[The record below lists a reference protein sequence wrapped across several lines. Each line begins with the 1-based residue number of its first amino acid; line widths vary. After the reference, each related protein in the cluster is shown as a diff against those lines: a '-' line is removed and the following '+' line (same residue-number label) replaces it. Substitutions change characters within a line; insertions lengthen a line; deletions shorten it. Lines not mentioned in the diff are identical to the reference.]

1 MKKVVFPFNS
11 LLYSCSRIF
20 FLVLLLACCT
30 ASSLFAQ
37 LPEGINYQAV
47 IRDGG
52 SLLSNQVVDIRFT
65 LLSAG
70 ATVYEETQNLTS
82 DERGLIS
89 TVIGKG
95 TVLSGTME
103 SVPWETGDVELKVA
117 MDAGSGFVN
126 LGTTPMESVPFSLQA
141 QQVADL
147 SNHLLSDL
155 GDVDSTTLA
164 TGNVLTWNGTKWGPG
179 TIEQPWNINGS
190 SINYVGNSVGIRTA
204 SPTSTLTV
212 RGNLDMQDLTT
223 GDRKVRMYGS
233 TLGAVEFLGASGSRN
248 AIITNT
254 SGNQDFGFMGVYN
267 STAQPRAYMEISS
280 NIGRI
285 ITRGPANTRNVSMTW
300 LSGCNDCG
308 YVGVNDANS
317 LEAGMYVNSSGQ
329 GIVFGDVKNF
339 RMEHPDQPGK
349 EIWYASLEGPEAA
362 AYERGTAQL
371 VNGIAQVN
379 LSEHFAI
386 VAASEGMTVVL
397 TPLSGSSK
405 GLAVTQKSATGFE
418 VEELFDGNGNYE
430 FDWEIKAVRKGYE
443 DYRVIR
449 DESESRPGGT
459 VEEEQEHDKQPAGTP
474 FEEE

>member
-20 FLVLLLACCT
+20 FLALLLACCT

-47 IRDGG
+47 VRDGG
-52 SLLSNQVVDIRFT
+52 SLLSNQVLDIRFT

-70 ATVYEETQNLTS
+70 VTVYEETQNLTS

-89 TVIGKG
+89 TVIGTG
-95 TVLSGTME
+95 TPLNGTMA
-103 SVPWETGDVELKVA
+103 SVPWETGDIELKVA
-117 MDAGSGFVN
+117 MDAGAGFVN

-155 GDVDSTTLA
+155 GDVDSTALT
-164 TGNVLTWNGTKWGPG
+164 TGNVLTWNGTKWGAG
-179 TIEQPWNINGS
+179 TIAQPWNVNGS
-190 SINYVGNSVGIRTA
+190 SINYVGNSVGIRTP

-212 RGNLDMQDLTT
+212 RGNLDMEDLGS
-223 GDRKVRMYGS
+223 GDRKVRMFGS
-233 TLGAVEFLGASGSRN
+233 TLGAIEFFGASGSKN
-248 AIITNT
+248 AVIGYTN
-254 SGNQDFGFMGVYN
+254 GNQDFGFMGIHN
-267 STAQPRAYMEISS
+267 STSQERAYMEISN

-285 ITRGPANTRNVSMTW
+285 VTRGPNNARNTALTW

-308 YVGVNDANS
+308 YISVYDANS
-317 LEAGMYVNSSGQ
+317 QEAGMYVNTSGQ

-371 VNGIAQVN
+371 VNGTAQVS

-405 GLAVTQKSATGFE
+405 GMAVTQKSATGFE
-418 VEELFDGNGNYE
+418 VVELFDGNGNYE
-430 FDWEIKAVRKGYE
+430 FDWEIKAIRKGYE

-449 DESESRPGGT
+449 DASESRPGGT
-459 VEEEQEHDKQPAGTP
+459 IEEEREHDKQPAGTP